1 MSFKD
6 LGLSQKILAAL
17 KLAGFETPTEI
28 QSQSIG
34 PLLAGRD
41 LLGISQTGTGK
52 TAAFCLPIIQ
62 SILEVREEKENAGTI
77 GLIIVPTRELCLQV
91 VENIQTLSQGLGI
104 QSTGIFGGVA
114 QKDQVIA
121 IREGVDILVATP
133 GRFLDLLNQRLL
145 KISSIRHLVLDE
157 ADRMLNMGF
166 IDDIE
171 KIIKAL
177 PENRQNIMFSA
188 TMPGPIQ
195 KLAKEFLVDPL
206 KVQVSPPNTVGEK
219 IEQKIIFCRGDHK
232 FQLLKKIIKEDP
244 GIFLVFTTS
253 KTKADEVAE
262 YLKQNRIATGAIH
275 ADKKQ
280 PERERYLK
288 NFKDGAFK
296 VLIASDIAA
305 RGIDVDG
312 ITHVINFELPLSA
325 ETYLH
330 RIGRTGR
337 AGKQGKA
344 FSFCDEAEAG
354 LWEKIK
360 KSLKLEIA
368 SENFKGQF
376 EKLNIRAALAKKAKA
391 PTPGKSQEKTAYLDH
406 SKRQKQGEEGKA
418 QKKAHPVFSRQKKK
432 KRNR

>member
-1 MSFKD
+1 MSFTD
-6 LGLSQKILAAL
+6 LGLDRKILEAL
-17 KLAGFETPTEI
+17 EKAGFKSPTDI
-28 QSQSIG
+28 QSRAIG
-34 PLLAGRD
+34 PLLLGKD

-62 SILEVREEKENAGTI
+62 SILSRRKEGSPTGTSA
-77 GLIIVPTRELCLQV
+77 LIIVPTRELCLQV
-91 VENIQTLSQGLGI
+91 VENIELLSRDLEI
-104 QSTGIFGGVA
+104 RATAIFGGVA
-114 QKDQVIA
+114 QKEQVIA
-121 IREGVDILVATP
+121 LREGVDILVATP
-133 GRFLDLLNQRLL
+133 GRFLDLLNQKLL
-145 KISSIRHLVLDE
+145 KISSIQHLVLDE

-171 KIIKAL
+171 KILKVL
-177 PENRQNIMFSA
+177 PEDRQNIMFSA

-195 KLAKEFLVDPL
+195 KLAKEFLVNPL
-206 KVQVSPPNTVGEK
+206 KVQVSPPNTVVEK
-219 IEQKIIFCRGDHK
+219 IQQKIIFCIADHK

-288 NFKDGAFK
+288 NFKEGAFK

-305 RGIDVDG
+305 RGIDVEG

-337 AGKQGKA
+337 AGNQGKA
-344 FSFCDEAEAG
+344 LSFCDESESV

-360 KSLKLEIA
+360 KSLKLEIE

-376 EKLNIRAALAKKAKA
+376 EKLNLRSALAKKAKA

-432 KRNR
+432 RRK